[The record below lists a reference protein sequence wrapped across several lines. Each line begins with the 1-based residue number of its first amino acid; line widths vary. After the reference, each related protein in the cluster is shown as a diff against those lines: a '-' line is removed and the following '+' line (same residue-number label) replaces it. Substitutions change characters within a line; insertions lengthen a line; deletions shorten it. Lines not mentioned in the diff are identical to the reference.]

1 MRRLAVLVLLFLIIT
16 NSSFSQLE
24 VYIDT
29 SKNESP
35 NESWNV
41 NKRYDKD
48 GNITQYDSSYSY
60 SYSSSGEYLNID
72 SLISTFGMNNFF
84 SSPFEIDSTFNF
96 FNQRNQMIEDV
107 FKEFIQID
115 SFSMISLTIIFPN
128 QNQGKRKQERIF
140 KNLVYII

>member
-1 MRRLAVLVLLFLIIT
+1 MKKIIFLVLFFIIIS
-16 NSSFSQLE
+16 NSFFSQIE

-29 SKNESP
+29 TKTESP

-48 GNITQYDSSYSY
+48 GNIIQYDSSYSY
-60 SYSSSGEYLNID
+60 SYSSNGEYLNID

-84 SSPFEIDSTFNF
+84 SNPFEIDSTFNF
-96 FNQRNQMIEDV
+96 FNQRSRMIEDV

-115 SFSMISLTIIFPN
+115 SFFIIYLTIIFLN
-128 QNQGKRKQERIF
+128 QNQKKRR
-140 KNLVYII
+140 

>member
-1 MRRLAVLVLLFLIIT
+1 MKKVLFVLFFIMSK
-16 NSSFSQLE
+16 NVSFSQLE

-29 SKNESP
+29 TKNEFP
-35 NESWNV
+35 NESWNI

-60 SYSSSGEYLNID
+60 SYSSSGENLNID

-115 SFSMISLTIIFPN
+115 SFFNDFFYDNFSKP
-128 QNQGKRKQERIF
+128 KPRKEKTGTHI
-140 KNLVYII
+140 

>member
-60 SYSSSGEYLNID
+60 SYSSSGENLNID

-84 SSPFEIDSTFNF
+84 SSPFGN
-96 FNQRNQMIEDV
+96 R
-107 FKEFIQID
+107 
-115 SFSMISLTIIFPN
+115 
-128 QNQGKRKQERIF
+128 
-140 KNLVYII
+140 

>member
-1 MRRLAVLVLLFLIIT
+1 MKKIIFLVLFFIIIS
-16 NSSFSQLE
+16 NSLFSQIE

-29 SKNESP
+29 TKTESP

-48 GNITQYDSSYSY
+48 GNIIQYDSSYSY
-60 SYSSSGEYLNID
+60 SSNGEYLNID

-84 SSPFEIDSTFNF
+84 LNPFEIDSTFNF
-96 FNQRNQMIEDV
+96 FNQRSRMIEDV

-115 SFSMISLTIIFPN
+115 SFFYDLFNDNFSKPKPKKEKIGTHI
-128 QNQGKRKQERIF
+128 
-140 KNLVYII
+140 

>member
-29 SKNESP
+29 TKNESP

-60 SYSSSGEYLNID
+60 SYSTTGENLNID
-72 SLISTFGMNNFF
+72 SLISTFGMNNYF

-115 SFSMISLTIIFPN
+115 SFFNDFFDDNFSKP
-128 QNQGKRKQERIF
+128 KPRKKKTGTHI
-140 KNLVYII
+140 

>member
-1 MRRLAVLVLLFLIIT
+1 MFLIIT

-72 SLISTFGMNNFF
+72 SLISKIERKDVDEIMDKLEEDILNSIVNNRLRHQGY
-84 SSPFEIDSTFNF
+84 SN
-96 FNQRNQMIEDV
+96 N
-107 FKEFIQID
+107 
-115 SFSMISLTIIFPN
+115 ISL
-128 QNQGKRKQERIF
+128 
-140 KNLVYII
+140 L

>member
-1 MRRLAVLVLLFLIIT
+1 MKKLIFLVLFFIIIS
-16 NSSFSQLE
+16 NSFFSQIE

-29 SKNESP
+29 MKIDSP
-35 NESWNV
+35 NETWNV
-41 NKRYDKD
+41 NKSYDKD
-48 GNITQYDSSYSY
+48 GNIIQYDSSYSY
-60 SYSSSGEYLNID
+60 SYSSNGEYLNID

-115 SFSMISLTIIFPN
+115 SFFNDFFDDNFSKP
-128 QNQGKRKQERIF
+128 KQKKEKTGTHI
-140 KNLVYII
+140 

>member
-1 MRRLAVLVLLFLIIT
+1 MKKLIFFVLFFIIIT
-16 NSSFSQLE
+16 NSFFSQIE

-29 SKNESP
+29 TKIDSP
-35 NESWNV
+35 NETWNV
-41 NKRYDKD
+41 NKSYDKD
-48 GNITQYDSSYSY
+48 GNIIQYDSSYSY

-84 SSPFEIDSTFNF
+84 SSPFNF

-115 SFSMISLTIIFPN
+115 SFFNDFFDDNFSKP
-128 QNQGKRKQERIF
+128 KPRKKKTGTHI
-140 KNLVYII
+140 

>member
-1 MRRLAVLVLLFLIIT
+1 MKKLIFLVLFFIIIS
-16 NSSFSQLE
+16 NSFFSQIE

-72 SLISTFGMNNFF
+72 SLISTFGMNKFF

-96 FNQRNQMIEDV
+96 FNQRNPMIEDV

-115 SFSMISLTIIFPN
+115 SFFNDFFDDNFP
-128 QNQGKRKQERIF
+128 QPKPRKKKTGTHI
-140 KNLVYII
+140 

>member
-1 MRRLAVLVLLFLIIT
+1 MKKLIFLVLFFIIIS
-16 NSSFSQLE
+16 NSFFSQIE

-29 SKNESP
+29 TKTESP

-48 GNITQYDSSYSY
+48 GNIIQYDSSYSY
-60 SYSSSGEYLNID
+60 SYSSNGKYLNID

-84 SSPFEIDSTFNF
+84 SNPFIDSTFNF
-96 FNQRNQMIEDV
+96 FNQRSRMIEDI

-115 SFSMISLTIIFPN
+115 SFFNDLLENNFSKPKPKKEKTGTHI
-128 QNQGKRKQERIF
+128 
-140 KNLVYII
+140 

>member
-1 MRRLAVLVLLFLIIT
+1 MRRLAFLVLLFLIIT

-29 SKNESP
+29 TKNESP

-41 NKRYDKD
+41 KKRYDKD

-60 SYSSSGEYLNID
+60 SSRGEDLNID
-72 SLISTFGMNNFF
+72 SLISTFGMHNFF

-96 FNQRNQMIEDV
+96 YNQRNRMIEDV

-115 SFSMISLTIIFPN
+115 SFFNDLFDDNFSKP
-128 QNQGKRKQERIF
+128 KPRKKKTGTHI
-140 KNLVYII
+140 

>member
-1 MRRLAVLVLLFLIIT
+1 MRRFSFLVLFFLIII

-29 SKNESP
+29 TKNESP

-41 NKRYDKD
+41 NKSYDKD

-60 SYSSSGEYLNID
+60 SYSSTGENLNID

-84 SSPFEIDSTFNF
+84 
-96 FNQRNQMIEDV
+96 
-107 FKEFIQID
+107 FK
-115 SFSMISLTIIFPN
+115 SF
-128 QNQGKRKQERIF
+128 
-140 KNLVYII
+140 

>member
-96 FNQRNQMIEDV
+96 FNHRNRMIEDV

-115 SFSMISLTIIFPN
+115 SFFNDFFDDNFSKP
-128 QNQGKRKQERIF
+128 KPRKKKTGTHI
-140 KNLVYII
+140 

>member
-29 SKNESP
+29 SKNKSP

-60 SYSSSGEYLNID
+60 SYSTTVENLNID

-84 SSPFEIDSTFNF
+84 SNPFEIDSTFNF
-96 FNQRNQMIEDV
+96 FNQRSRMIEDV

-115 SFSMISLTIIFPN
+115 SFFYDLFNDNFSKP
-128 QNQGKRKQERIF
+128 KQKKEKIGTH
-140 KNLVYII
+140 I